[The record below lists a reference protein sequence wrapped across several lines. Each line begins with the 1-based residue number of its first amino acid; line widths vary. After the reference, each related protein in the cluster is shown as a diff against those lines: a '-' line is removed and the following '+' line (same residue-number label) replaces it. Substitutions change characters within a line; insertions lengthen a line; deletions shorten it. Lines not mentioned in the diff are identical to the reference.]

1 MRSTFAM
8 LSVLPG
14 QGSLSCMMSYRYRKF
29 AWGADEV
36 HPTSGGKGNNWGG
49 FGMTILDS
57 LDTLKLLGL
66 NKELQDATEWVRQ
79 YANFDR
85 STFVSVF
92 ETNIRVVGGLLAA
105 YDLTDTK
112 VFLDKARDMADRLL
126 PAFSTRSG
134 YPKVVK

>member
-1 MRSTFAM
+1 M
-8 LSVLPG
+8 
-14 QGSLSCMMSYRYRKF
+14 
-29 AWGADEV
+29 

-85 STFVSVF
+85 STYVSVF